1 MRTDHRSDH
10 VMILNLKWGEF
21 LDDKTLFSFGKTQL
35 RHNKN
40 MNKSKRK
47 QPLASILETTTPSCR
62 NDSNCF
68 SSASTMDANHE
79 CLILQYECYMF
90 QTSHTTCHTPFM
102 SIYILSFSKN
112 KFLSILFTHK
122 FPFISKKT
130 LTVQNRT
137 GTKKFREK
145 KTCSPRDRLLGC
157 SLQRRHLYKAD
168 TGGKQPP
175 RMWLQERG
183 WVRDVELHDVPL

>member
-1 MRTDHRSDH
+1 M
-10 VMILNLKWGEF
+10 
-21 LDDKTLFSFGKTQL
+21 DDKTLFSFGKTQL

-90 QTSHTTCHTPFM
+90 QTSRTTCHTPFM

-122 FPFISKKT
+122 FPFISKKK

-137 GTKKFREK
+137 GTKKSGK
-145 KTCSPRDRLLGC
+145 KKHVRLEIDSLAAACSDDICTKPTPEVSNLRGC
-157 SLQRRHLYKAD
+157 GCRSEAGSEMLSYIISI
-168 TGGKQPP
+168 
-175 RMWLQERG
+175 
-183 WVRDVELHDVPL
+183 

>member
-1 MRTDHRSDH
+1 
-10 VMILNLKWGEF
+10 MILNLKWGEF

-68 SSASTMDANHE
+68 SSASTVDANHE

-102 SIYILSFSKN
+102 SIYILRFQKTNFCPSFLRTS
-112 KFLSILFTHK
+112 
-122 FPFISKKT
+122 FPLYQKKT
-130 LTVQNRT
+130 N
-137 GTKKFREK
+137 GSKSHGDKKNPEK
-145 KTCSPRDRLLGC
+145 KKHVRLEIDSLAAACSDDICTKPTPEVSNLRGC
-157 SLQRRHLYKAD
+157 GCRSEAGSEMLSC
-168 TGGKQPP
+168 
-175 RMWLQERG
+175 MISI
-183 WVRDVELHDVPL
+183 